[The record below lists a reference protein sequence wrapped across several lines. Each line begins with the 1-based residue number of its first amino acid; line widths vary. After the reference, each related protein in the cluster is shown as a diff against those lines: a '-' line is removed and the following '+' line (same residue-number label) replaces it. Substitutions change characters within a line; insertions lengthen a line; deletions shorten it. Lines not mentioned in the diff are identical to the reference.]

1 MDKMNLKKH
10 LNNGLNFEQIIHKF
24 LSQILDEHRVK
35 SIEIKE
41 KMKLPTP
48 DVTVYVFMVCT
59 QSEINKLISF
69 PSGYVSYK
77 KYYKTIDGFRTHKKF
92 EIYNIEYHEYEEDD
106 FFQNEIQ
113 FIVIKKLYNDFA
125 SSECAKSI
133 LIAEDNLNDAKR
145 AMDNIGVLF

>member
-41 KMKLPTP
+41 IMKLPTP

-69 PSGYVSYK
+69 PSEYVSYK
-77 KYYKTIDGFRTHKKF
+77 KYYKTIDGFITHKKF

-113 FIVIKKLYNDFA
+113 FIVIKKIYNDFA
-125 SSECAKSI
+125 SSECAKRI

>member
-48 DVTVYVFMVCT
+48 AVTVYVFMVCT

-69 PSGYVSYK
+69 PSEYVSYV

-125 SSECAKSI
+125 SSECAKRI

>member
-1 MDKMNLKKH
+1 MDKMDLKKN

-69 PSGYVSYK
+69 SSEYVSYK
-77 KYYKTIDGFRTHKKF
+77 KYYKSIDGFRTHKRF

-125 SSECAKSI
+125 SSECAKRI